1 MMSQQNLDNLAG
13 SSAGLWNQGVTNQWG
28 TRLAGSSDEQTAG
41 TGAGAGTAGVVT
53 SDGRRPAAVRAI
65 GLVKDYGHGASLV
78 HALRGI
84 DIGFEK
90 GAFTA
95 IMGPSGSGKSTLMH
109 TLAGL
114 DSVTRGTVLVGG
126 QDITKFSDKQ
136 LTLLRRSTI
145 GFIFQ
150 SFNLLPMFDAEQ
162 NILMPLTLA
171 GRKPDKAWTDRLVTT
186 LGLTDRLH
194 HRPSEMSGGQQ
205 QRVAIARALIT
216 KPEVVFAD
224 EPTGNLDSVS
234 SAEVL
239 TLMRRLV
246 DETGQTIVMVTHDA
260 TAASYADRAVVLADG
275 RIVADREHPTA
286 EEMSSLLTSI
296 MENLAARRTA
306 EGNGRLGALA
316 GSSAR
321 QTPGAMPG
329 VPAHGP
335 RHAQDSARHAQ
346 EA

>member
-1 MMSQQNLDNLAG
+1 MENRLLADGLADRPADNLADR
-13 SSAGLWNQGVTNQWG
+13 SAN
-28 TRLAGSSDEQTAG
+28 
-41 TGAGAGTAGVVT
+41 
-53 SDGRRPAAVRAI
+53 RPVAVRAI
-65 GLVKDYGHGASLV
+65 GLTKDYGRGESLV
-78 HALRGI
+78 HALRDI
-84 DIGFEK
+84 DISFEK

-114 DSVTRGTVLVGG
+114 DSVTSGTVLVGG
-126 QDITKFSDKQ
+126 QDITSFTDKQ

-150 SFNLLPMFDAEQ
+150 SFNLLPMFDAQQ
-162 NILMPLTLA
+162 NIVMPLTLA
-171 GRKPDKAWTDRLVTT
+171 GKKPDKKWMHQLVTT
-186 LGLTDRLH
+186 LGLADRLH

-216 KPEVVFAD
+216 KPAVVFAD

-239 TLMRRLV
+239 TLLRRLV

-260 TAASYADRAVVLADG
+260 TAAAYADRAVVLADG
-275 RIVADREHPTA
+275 RIVADRSHPTA
-286 EEMSSLLTSI
+286 EEMSTLLTSI
-296 MENLAARRTA
+296 MEHLESQGSNGMPPAPAASNLS
-306 EGNGRLGALA
+306 NI
-316 GSSAR
+316 SSN
-321 QTPGAMPG
+321 
-329 VPAHGP
+329 V
-335 RHAQDSARHAQ
+335 